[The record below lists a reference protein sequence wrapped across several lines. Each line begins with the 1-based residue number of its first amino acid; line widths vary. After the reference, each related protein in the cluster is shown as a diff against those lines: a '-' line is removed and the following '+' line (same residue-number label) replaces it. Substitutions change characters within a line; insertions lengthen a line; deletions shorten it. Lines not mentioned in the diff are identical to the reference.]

1 MKIMVVDDNT
11 VNLATLEQELKDKYE
26 VIPMM
31 TGRRAI
37 KYLYQNRVDL
47 ILLDV
52 QMPIMDGI
60 ETLKEIRTQ
69 DNGVVVPVIFLTAKK
84 DAVTVLEGSK
94 LGIMDYIIKPF
105 DPEDLRE
112 RIERV
117 FKRLGM
123 LPMEPRELYNR
134 IDEIHN
140 DIVSDK
146 IKTALTKT
154 EEVLRYQLQEDIK
167 GRVHNAKV
175 KMETNDT
182 EGAKA
187 MIERV
192 MAILGKDLEV
202 DHRAVSMPINIGEIS
217 ARLLYILDDLENFR
231 LKEAETK
238 FEDLQGYDVGDRV
251 REKVD
256 EAVEKLKDY
265 DDVSAEAIIRE
276 LLAELKSNTRPVL
289 GSEGAIASD
298 KNTAGG
304 NQGNNAGGLAGIG
317 KGGFHT
323 GYRGNRLK

>member
-1 MKIMVVDDNT
+1 MAEKMKVMVVDDNT
-11 VNLATLEQELKDKYE
+11 VNLATLEQELKDRYE

-105 DPEDLRE
+105 DPDDLRE

-134 IDEIHN
+134 IDEISN
-140 DIVSDK
+140 DMSTGK
-146 IKTALTKT
+146 LKSALTKT

-167 GRVHNAKV
+167 GRVHNAKT
-175 KMETNDT
+175 KMEANDLD
-182 EGAKA
+182 GAKA
-187 MIERV
+187 MIDRV
-192 MAILGKDLEV
+192 LSILGRDLEV
-202 DHRAVSMPINIGEIS
+202 TNQAVAMPINIGEIS

-231 LKEAETK
+231 VKDAEAK
-238 FEDLQGYDVGDRV
+238 LEDLLAYDVGDHV
-251 REKVD
+251 RSKVE
-256 EAVEKLKDY
+256 EAIEKLKSY
-265 DDVSAEAIIRE
+265 DDVSAEQIVKG
-276 LLAELKSNTRPVL
+276 LLADLKNNTRPVL
-289 GSEGAIASD
+289 GAEGAIASE
-298 KNTAGG
+298 KSGENTA
-304 NQGNNAGGLAGIG
+304 
-317 KGGFHT
+317 GFHT
-323 GYRGNRLK
+323 GFRGSRLR

>member
-1 MKIMVVDDNT
+1 VAEKMKVMVVDDNT

-105 DPEDLRE
+105 DPDDLRE

-134 IDEIHN
+134 IDEIHS
-140 DIVSDK
+140 DITSDK
-146 IKTALTKT
+146 IKSALTKT

-167 GRVHNAKV
+167 GRVHNSKI
-175 KMETNDT
+175 KMEQNDI

-192 MAILGKDLEV
+192 LAILGKDLEATN
-202 DHRAVSMPINIGEIS
+202 HAVSMPINIGEIS

-231 LKEAETK
+231 LKDAEAK
-238 FEDLQGYDVGDRV
+238 FEDLLGYDVGDHV
-251 REKVD
+251 RERVE
-256 EAVEKLKDY
+256 EAIQKLKDY
-265 DDVSAEAIIRE
+265 DDVSAESIIRS
-276 LLAELKSNTRPVL
+276 LLNELKNNTRPVL
-289 GSEGAIASD
+289 GAEGAINAD
-298 KNTAGG
+298 KSGDSGA
-304 NQGNNAGGLAGIG
+304 
-317 KGGFHT
+317 GFHT
-323 GYRGNRLK
+323 GFRGNRLK